1 MNEGTLKVAKIEDHR
16 PQPTATHT
24 ISYVLDGF
32 QITSVIETAAPIRQ
46 IVDKLKSIG
55 ATPSSFKS
63 PVGDLKDGVC
73 FFKPP
78 RRPYLPVPRQDE
90 AVEVRRLALHGQNG
104 RRLLLRPENQITSLR
119 VRIRQGKPGAQSGWR
134 SVPTSRHP
142 VFNH

>member
-63 PVGDLKDGVC
+63 PVGDLKDDDAPTC
-73 FFKPP
+73 Q
-78 RRPYLPVPRQDE
+78 Y
-90 AVEVRRLALHGQNG
+90 HG
-104 RRLLLRPENQITSLR
+104 
-119 VRIRQGKPGAQSGWR
+119 KMKQSKFGGWHCTAKMGDG
-134 SVPTSRHP
+134 SYCDQKTK
-142 VFNH
+142 